1 MSEERPLNK
10 DGDRQGERDS
20 QLSAMFD
27 GELPGAECEL
37 LARRLTRDEALR
49 SQWSR
54 FSMIG
59 AALRSERGVA
69 LHDRVAWRVSST
81 IAQEVTYGDGTVDTA
96 VTATRTTVVVPAEVV
111 KVSAAT
117 RWARFA
123 RPVAGAS
130 IAAGVAALSIFWL
143 RGQGESQDLLAAN
156 PVPATIVLQPE
167 TTGTVV
173 ALNTAPASQTRASNG
188 EPERYVTPAP
198 SSSASI
204 APPARLANYVV
215 AHSEYSGP
223 LSRRMALLGLVATDP
238 TDVAVID
245 QSEQADTPVAAGA
258 ADAP

>member
-1 MSEERPLNK
+1 MTEERQN
-10 DGDRQGERDS
+10 ERDS

-49 SQWSR
+49 AQWSR

-59 AALRSERGVA
+59 AALRNERGVA
-69 LHDRVAWRVSST
+69 LHDRVAWRVSSVV
-81 IAQEVTYGDGTVDTA
+81 AQEITYGDGTVDTA
-96 VTATRTTVVVPAEVV
+96 ATASQPVITAPASAR
-111 KVSAAT
+111 VSASA

-123 RPVAGAS
+123 HPVAGAS
-130 IAAGVAALSIFWL
+130 IAAGVAALSIMWL
-143 RGQGESQDLLAAN
+143 RTDVGPGTDTMLASS
-156 PVPATIVLQPE
+156 PAPETSIVLVPD
-167 TTGTVV
+167 TTVATGSTV
-173 ALNTAPASQTRASNG
+173 ALNSAPAAASTPSNG
-188 EPERYVTPAP
+188 EPDLYVTPAP

-238 TDVAVID
+238 EATTPA
-245 QSEQADTPVAAGA
+245 EPNADTNAGVT
-258 ADAP
+258 DAP

>member
-1 MSEERPLNK
+1 MNEER
-10 DGDRQGERDS
+10 QSERDS

-69 LHDRVAWRVSST
+69 LHDRVAWRVQSQ
-81 IAQEVTYGDGTVDTA
+81 IAQETTYGDGTVDIA
-96 VTATRTTVVVPAEVV
+96 
-111 KVSAAT
+111 VSATQTTTAAPAAARAAAGA

-130 IAAGVAALSIFWL
+130 IAAGVAAVSIMWL
-143 RGQGESQDLLAAN
+143 RTGAGPEPMLASN
-156 PVPATIVLQPE
+156 PVPPSPTSERIVLAPE
-167 TTGTVV
+167 VTGTTV
-173 ALNTAPASQTRASNG
+173 ARNTAPAAARAPSNG
-188 EPERYVTPAP
+188 EPDLYVTPVP
-198 SSSASI
+198 TSSGSI

-223 LSRRMALLGLVATDP
+223 LSRRMALLGLVATDQ
-238 TDVAVID
+238 DAVAPAEPNVD
-245 QSEQADTPVAAGA
+245 AAGA

>member
-1 MSEERPLNK
+1 MNEE
-10 DGDRQGERDS
+10 RQGERDS

-49 SQWSR
+49 AQWSR

-81 IAQEVTYGDGTVDTA
+81 IAQEVTYGDGTVDA
-96 VTATRTTVVVPAEVV
+96 AATSTRAAVVVPANAV
-111 KVSAAT
+111 KVSAAA

-130 IAAGVAALSIFWL
+130 IAAGVAAMSIFWL
-143 RGQGESQDLLAAN
+143 RGQEDPQALLASN
-156 PVPATIVLQPE
+156 PVSESIVLQPD
-167 TTGTVV
+167 TSSTVV
-173 ALNTAPASQTRASNG
+173 ALNTAPAPEARVSNG

-238 TDVAVID
+238 AEAALIE
-245 QSEQADTPVAAGA
+245 QSDETNSAAGA